1 MEELQAT
8 QEELARRQKEYDRS
22 NWLRQYH
29 DFSFKDLKNFGKS
42 GNVAL

>member
-22 NWLRQYH
+22 NWTILVSGLR
-29 DFSFKDLKNFGKS
+29 FTVLDLSHIIPF
-42 GNVAL
+42 VH